1 MESFFCYRSV
11 SIVALLVFLICC
23 SSCVSTPGD
32 TGEDMPVS
40 APVEKTPVSLPVPEQ
55 TNHGYFAAVDSAVI
69 ADVETG
75 SPASL
80 LSAVAR
86 LKRAAS
92 SYTEAEKVLL
102 SIASSLMTIVWP
114 SEKNTVDVP
123 AGGVENNL
131 YTAAIESAKIGLY
144 DENTG
149 NGDFFALVLPSLVLL
164 SGSSSTSYYDLSRAA
179 LDAAR
184 QMNNGS
190 VLVMYLSGCL
200 HEKQRDYVAALADF
214 EQAAAAAPGVYEIQ
228 YARCRVYL
236 AMGEYSK
243 ALSLAETLLLQFPK
257 DLKLLKMCTD
267 IALEQKNYTVAEQ
280 YIMQVLQQEPEN
292 TSFLLYRIEVLIHQE
307 NYIKAASLLD
317 VYARTDSSSK
327 DYLLLRAQIQ
337 SDWNRNT
344 AAAAA
349 TLEEALLLYPDDAD
363 VILSAAKL
371 AAETGSTVR
380 GKSAGSLASQILE
393 QDAGNLQ
400 ALEICTEDAVFRK
413 SWEYAY
419 SYSSRLIQQPEP
431 DMSVLLRHVS
441 ICLNTNRLT
450 EAENMIVRL
459 YQENPGL
466 ETVQEMYIRTLV
478 ATGKTSAAGTLIGR
492 LLPGASSQMKSFLYY
507 QRSFLQSGSS
517 ARLSDLRQSLTANPR
532 NPEPLFEM
540 YRYYYDNKDYR
551 KAQYYLKQ
559 VVALNPSDGELLKF
573 NEELEDLLAR

>member
-1 MESFFCYRSV
+1 MESFFYYRSV

-32 TGEDMPVS
+32 TGEDMPVL

-164 SGSSSTSYYDLSRAA
+164 SGSSSTGYYDLSRAA

-267 IALEQKNYTVAEQ
+267 IALEQKNYTAAEQ

-292 TSFLLYRIEVLIHQE
+292 TRFLLYRIEVLIHQE

-393 QDAGNLQ
+393 QDTGNLQ

-413 SWEYAY
+413 NWEYAY

-431 DMSVLLRHVS
+431 DMTALLRHVS

-450 EAENMIVRL
+450 EAENMIIRL
-459 YQENPGL
+459 YQENPDL

-478 ATGKTSAAGTLIGR
+478 ATGKTTEAGTLIGR

-517 ARLSDLRQSLTANPR
+517 DRLSDLRQSLTANPR

-559 VVALNPSDGELLKF
+559 VVALNPSDAELLKF

>member
-1 MESFFCYRSV
+1 MESFFYYRSV

-164 SGSSSTSYYDLSRAA
+164 SGSSSTGYYDLSRAA

-267 IALEQKNYTVAEQ
+267 IALEQKNYTAAEQ

-292 TSFLLYRIEVLIHQE
+292 TRFLLYRIEVLIHQE

-393 QDAGNLQ
+393 QDTGNLQ

-413 SWEYAY
+413 NWEYAY

-431 DMSVLLRHVS
+431 DMTALLRHVS

-450 EAENMIVRL
+450 EAENMIIRL
-459 YQENPGL
+459 YQENPDL

-478 ATGKTSAAGTLIGR
+478 ATGKTTEAGTLIGR

-517 ARLSDLRQSLTANPR
+517 DRLSDLRQSLTANPR

-559 VVALNPSDGELLKF
+559 VVALNPSDAELLKF
-573 NEELEDLLAR
+573 NEELEDLLAQ

>member
-1 MESFFCYRSV
+1 MESFFYYRSV

-164 SGSSSTSYYDLSRAA
+164 SGSSSTGYYDLSRAA

-267 IALEQKNYTVAEQ
+267 IALEQKNYTAAEQ

-292 TSFLLYRIEVLIHQE
+292 TRFLLYRIEVLIHQE

-393 QDAGNLQ
+393 QDTGNLQ

-413 SWEYAY
+413 NWEYAY

-431 DMSVLLRHVS
+431 DMTALLRHVS

-450 EAENMIVRL
+450 EAENMIIRL
-459 YQENPGL
+459 YQENPDL

-478 ATGKTSAAGTLIGR
+478 ATGKTTEAGTLIGR

-517 ARLSDLRQSLTANPR
+517 DRLSDLRQSLTANPR

-559 VVALNPSDGELLKF
+559 VVALNPSDAELLKF